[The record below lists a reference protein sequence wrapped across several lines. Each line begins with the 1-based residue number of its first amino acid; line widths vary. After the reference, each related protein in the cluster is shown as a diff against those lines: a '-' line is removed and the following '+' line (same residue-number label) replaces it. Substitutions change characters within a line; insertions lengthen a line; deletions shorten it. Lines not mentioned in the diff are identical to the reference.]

1 MLAEDR
7 HAARTEEHVDRVKR
21 GVYQGSANRNI
32 SGLVIFCFSFNRDF
46 FSILQFLWLFN
57 VNLKLS
63 SLAFAKRPK
72 GGLPTR
78 QEQLAA
84 LKRDHFDVLV
94 IGGGATG
101 QVPFSATIQP

>member
-1 MLAEDR
+1 MLR
-7 HAARTEEHVDRVKR
+7 LT
-21 GVYQGSANRNI
+21 QGI
-32 SGLVIFCFSFNRDF
+32 SKYLKSSPLV
-46 FSILQFLWLFN
+46 L
-57 VNLKLS
+57 
-63 SLAFAKRPK
+63 AKRPK

-101 QVPFSATIQP
+101 